1 MDQTRGLQ
9 GLNARLELINK
20 HPFYNQQAFDQSKG
34 SDFEAW
40 KLSELEVLPRQIA
53 CLYGDYSIT
62 QCACFFRGVPPCLC
76 PCPDARECRR

>member
-1 MDQTRGLQ
+1 VQ

-40 KLSELEVLPRQIA
+40 KLSELEVRPPPPPR
-53 CLYGDYSIT
+53 G
-62 QCACFFRGVPPCLC
+62 C
-76 PCPDARECRR
+76 PCPDALGAAGD